1 MAVHEM
7 PSNVGA
13 VSLAPVVVMGRAG
26 DLSTA
31 ISCALAEAG
40 IEAAFVGE
48 SLPSPE
54 AGQRGPELDD
64 VPSEADAVLVLLDHA
79 AVQGIV
85 GESDSWWKRRVNRT
99 REGDICGVVTD
110 AVLGIGGRRLLVL
123 CDGRG
128 TTPHQRSRVI
138 RWVRQLTLRIHYEC
152 SINGL
157 DGLGVAYEVVVDDAE
172 AERIARSVVEWHVGV
187 TGSTPNPLAPL

>member
-1 MAVHEM
+1 MLSTAD
-7 PSNVGA
+7 A
-13 VSLAPVVVMGRAG
+13 VSSAPIVVIGRAG

-31 ISCALAEAG
+31 ISCALEGAG
-40 IEAAFVGE
+40 MTATFVGGP
-48 SLPSPE
+48 LPSPD

-64 VPSEADAVLVLLDHA
+64 VPSDAEAVVVLVDHDAVVD
-79 AVQGIV
+79 IV
-85 GESDSWWKRRVNRT
+85 GGYDSWWKRRANRT

-123 CDGRG
+123 CDGREI
-128 TTPHQRSRVI
+128 TSHQRSRVI

-157 DGLGVAYEVVVDDAE
+157 DGLAIAYEVVVDDAE
-172 AERIARSVVEWHVGV
+172 VQRVARSVVQWHLGV
-187 TGSTPNPLAPL
+187 TGGTPNPVAPH